1 MAVLSI
7 NNIVLSAIIA
17 AGEEPKGSRRDIG
30 GESVATDGTTIITRS
45 SRKRD
50 LSFRTIYLSEG
61 DAHAWESLL
70 IGEGEVW
77 NFDTSLYGS
86 KGMGPSAS
94 VGATI
99 VGSAT
104 KFGAGKLNLAA
115 TTGSISFSFPTINL
129 FNGSQILWT
138 ASVWR
143 STDSGVTWTNY
154 IVRGTAFAQ
163 VAKWVDGVRNDG
175 AVTTWLTVGT
185 DGKVTIANTSG
196 SAVQYDDLVVLPYW
210 VLDAWPP
217 GFGTSNRA
225 WPPLPFLEVS
235 GSWVTEQAFRRVFGS
250 VEDSRSK
257 VLGAKSVRLTVEL
270 KAR

>member
-1 MAVLSI
+1 MSLLVI
-7 NNIVLSAIIA
+7 NGINLGSIIA
-17 AGEEPKGSRRDIG
+17 AGEEPKGARRDIG
-30 GESVATDGTTIITRS
+30 GEVIATDGTTVITRS

-50 LSFRTIYLSEG
+50 LKFRTIYLTET
-61 DAHAWESLL
+61 DALAWESLL
-70 IGEGEVW
+70 IGEGEAW
-77 NFDTSLYGS
+77 SFDTSLYGS
-86 KGMGPSAS
+86 KGLGPSAS
-94 VGATI
+94 SGATV

-115 TTGSISFSFPTINL
+115 TTGTISYSFPTINM

-138 ASVWR
+138 ISVWR
-143 STDSGVTWTNY
+143 STDSGSTWTNY

-175 AVTTWLTVGT
+175 ASTTWLTVAS

-210 VLDAWPP
+210 VLDTWPP
-217 GFGTSNRA
+217 VLGVSARA
-225 WPPLPFLEVS
+225 FTPLPYLDAS
-235 GSWVTEQAFRRVFGS
+235 GTWVPEQTFRRVFGQ
-250 VEDSRSK
+250 VEDSRAK
-257 VLGAKSVRLTVEL
+257 VMGTKSVRLEVEL